1 MHFSRSRIWKSA
13 SQCYLKCLWT
23 ARLSIDWFVQ
33 LGTVFVSPTFV
44 ERFFKMKSFW
54 RGCGCHQ
61 RGWTTP
67 WIRYQPPPTVLRVT
81 YARPTPTLHCCEFQ
95 FEKYRTSHLLFLH
108 CASTLETGT
117 DALLAQ
123 LTKVRLLF
131 TVPKPSEAHFSP
143 SSRGRIKE
151 EGKKGLEDKGQARVT
166 RLERVC
172 SA

>member
-1 MHFSRSRIWKSA
+1 MHLSHSRIWKSA

-81 YARPTPTLHCCEFQ
+81 YARPTPTLHCCEFSIWEIPN
-95 FEKYRTSHLLFLH
+95 FTS
-108 CASTLETGT
+108 A
-117 DALLAQ
+117 
-123 LTKVRLLF
+123 
-131 TVPKPSEAHFSP
+131 FSP
-143 SSRGRIKE
+143 LCI
-151 EGKKGLEDKGQARVT
+151 RVGDWYWCVAWSINKSPAPIYCPKT
-166 RLERVC
+166 LGSPFLSILER
-172 SA
+172 AH